1 MTDTNFDREEV
12 RRVLQI
18 LYPSGHGVIE
28 LDVLTQT
35 GILPGHFDEREK
47 LLDEIEKYDGRDN
60 VVAIYTSL
68 NKIKPEAFERPEHPL
83 SVANKVASGRRI
95 EAADVARVSGILFD
109 IDPFRT
115 NSDKKDSTTEA
126 EHQAGVDAADFLKHR
141 FSLMGWPEPVMGS
154 SGNGATLRY
163 LTNLPASGET
173 EDLLQRMLK
182 AANGLL
188 PEHLLAQVEVDG
200 AMFDRPRI
208 SKVLGTVTR
217 KGQGTQERPH
227 RRSRMISAPDEL
239 DPVQLDCIMKL
250 VAAGK
255 NTESDGGTSKKS
267 TDPQSDHVHERSEPL
282 SSDAAERLQELCAA
296 DQAFQSKLSRP
307 ALAGNRSNTEC
318 YLCAR
323 MWEAGFDRPEIY
335 AIMNSSPQTKWAQRD
350 EAYRQSTMEAGISR
364 AEETRKELIGLT
376 EEEII
381 VATAADVGALDD
393 EEIIRSLAGIKK
405 RTPAKY
411 DNLIALIKKPHKNV
425 RAATIREAVDKYIDK
440 RMWATTGTKYS
451 HTTSTTSP
459 DPSGLHE
466 IRVTNRHMQDI
477 SAESM
482 PELIKH
488 NSPPSIFVKGGCL
501 VRTAEDETGIM
512 RIELLSEK
520 VLRSILSRCAAYLK
534 VESNG
539 KGGETTIPTN
549 APTVVV
555 TDIMAQPDWPGIV
568 PIVGL
573 ISSPVVRPDGSIVE
587 QLGYDAATHLYYTGK
602 TKMALNVPETPTQ
615 AEAKE
620 AAAYIVKEVF
630 GDFPFKDQ
638 ASRANTIAALLT
650 TLTLPLIGGNIPL
663 GLFDKPQAGTG
674 ASLLTEIIAE
684 IATGAKANMQTAP
697 DSDDEWRKAITAVLI
712 SGPQIVVV
720 DNVIAMLKSAKLS
733 QMLTARTWSDRMLG
747 LSKMLNLPQTAAWF
761 ATGNNIQLGG
771 DIARRAYW
779 IRLDAAI
786 AQPWLRDGFRH
797 PDLMKWVHEHRSELL
812 SMLLTMVR
820 AWIVAG
826 KPKGTALRIGSFED
840 WSRTIG
846 GILTY
851 AGVEGFLEN
860 AAELYASA
868 DQETG
873 QWDLFLE
880 QWQNLHRDDKITA
893 AMLKRELTDY
903 QLVYRSLQNE
913 MPEEIII
920 ATDKTKRGAVALGQV
935 LHRRA
940 EQVFPSGRKIVATQ
954 DTHTKATWWSVVS
967 TLPTQ
972 SAEVEEKPQQTACS
986 QPAEVAE
993 VILIP
998 SSEKVEYECIS
1009 ESEDI
1014 REIKGKNVVGLRST
1028 TATSA
1033 SVAVDSETVKV
1044 ATSAN
1049 PDLERIRAGHAKHKE
1064 KLNRRHCAGCGRDF
1078 DHDLNT
1084 VFNGKIPVF
1093 HCSTCF
1099 MYGPPPAPTAPAK
1112 TAFQTRLGEVA

>member
-1 MTDTNFDREEV
+1 MAANLSAFIKY
-12 RRVLQI
+12 L
-18 LYPSGHGVIE
+18 GHSHIAIKSIV
-28 LDVLTQT
+28 T
-35 GILPGHFDEREK
+35 GKTGAQEGHFQAITINKAEEFITLRNGKRQLWINLQK
-47 LLDEIEKYDGRDN
+47 L
-60 VVAIYTSL
+60 
-68 NKIKPEAFERPEHPL
+68 KPEIGKYIAF
-83 SVANKVASGRRI
+83 SDI
-95 EAADVARVSGILFD
+95 ESYKNVYIDLDCEKPDGMKDYAA
-109 IDPFRT
+109 
-115 NSDKKDSTTEA
+115 TEA
-126 EHQAGVDAADFLKHR
+126 ERVNALSQLPILRAWLESHSLKCGLELHT
-141 FSLMGWPEPVMGS
+141 
-154 SGNGATLRY
+154 GNGAGMV
-163 LTNLPASGET
+163 LPIPET
-173 EDLLQRMLK
+173 KAEPVFIAKLSTFLKILQ
-182 AANGLL
+182 AAI
-188 PEHLLAQVEVDG
+188 PCTDP
-200 AMFDRPRI
+200 AMFDPPRVI
-208 SKVLGTVTR
+208 GIPGTINAKLETEER
-217 KGQGTQERPH
+217 KNQMREIVGDIPARVEDRALLDFINSMEPDQAALKTYRAKYNAPPDTATPEDAPT
-227 RRSRMISAPDEL
+227 SPEMELSA
-239 DPVQLDCIMKL
+239 DCVEI
-250 VAAGK
+250 
-255 NTESDGGTSKKS
+255 
-267 TDPQSDHVHERSEPL
+267 
-282 SSDAAERLQELCAA
+282 LQYLCAA
-296 DQAFQSKLSRP
+296 DQLFEAKFTTP
-307 ALAGNRSNTEC
+307 APAGIRSSVEC

-323 MWEAGFDRPEIY
+323 MWEAGFGRPEIY
-335 AIMNSSPQTKWAQRD
+335 QIMTSSTQTKWAQRD
-350 EAYRQSTMEAGISR
+350 EAYRQSTLEAGIAK

-376 EEEII
+376 EEELIA
-381 VATAADVGALDD
+381 VTSTDVDAFDD
-393 EEIIRSLAGIKK
+393 MEVIRSLAGIKK
-405 RTPAKY
+405 RTPARY
-411 DNLIALIKKPHKNV
+411 DVLIAAIKKPHKNL
-425 RAATIREAVDKYIDK
+425 RAATIREAVDKYTDT
-440 RMWATTGTKYS
+440 RTWNADGPKYS
-451 HTTSTTSP
+451 HTSSAP
-459 DPSGLHE
+459 FQEMSGLHE
-466 IRVTNRHMQDI
+466 ISVTNRHMQDI

-482 PELIKH
+482 PELIKY

-520 VLRSILSRCAAYLK
+520 VLRSILSRCAAYVK

-549 APTVVV
+549 APIIVV
-555 TDIMAQPDWPGIV
+555 TDIMAQSDWPGIV
-568 PIVGL
+568 PILGL
-573 ISSPVVRPDGSIVE
+573 ITSPVVRPDGSIVE

-602 TKMALNVPETPTQ
+602 TKMALNVHEMPTQ
-615 AEAKE
+615 AEAQE

-650 TLTLPLIGGNIPL
+650 TLTLPLINGNIPL

-720 DNVIAMLKSAKLS
+720 DNVTAMLKSAKLS

-747 LSKMLNLPQTAAWF
+747 LSKMLSLPQTAAWF

-786 AQPWLRDGFRH
+786 AQPWLRDEFRH

-826 KPKGTALRIGSFED
+826 KPKGTAPRIGSFEE
-840 WSRTIG
+840 WSKTIG

-851 AGVEGFLEN
+851 AGVDGFIEN

-880 QWQNLHRDDKITA
+880 QWQKLHRDGKITA
-893 AMLKRELTDY
+893 ALLKTELTDH
-903 QLVYRSLQNE
+903 QLVYRPLQNE

-935 LHRRA
+935 LRRRA
-940 EQVFPSGRKIVATQ
+940 EQVFPSGRKIVATL
-954 DTHTKATWWSVVS
+954 DKHTKATWWSVVS
-967 TLPTQ
+967 TSTPDE
-972 SAEVEEKPQQTACS
+972 AEVAEVDQKPQSTAGSQT
-986 QPAEVAE
+986 AEVAE

-998 SSEKVEYECIS
+998 SSEKVEYECIV
-1009 ESEDI
+1009 EEIEEI

-1033 SVAVDSETVKV
+1033 SVAVDSEIVKA

-1049 PDLERIRAGHAKHKE
+1049 PDLEHFRENVRIRRKNTCLMCGQHFE
-1064 KLNRRHCAGCGRDF
+1064 IPLQIGYQGGYICEPCRRD
-1078 DHDLNT
+1078 
-1084 VFNGKIPVF
+1084 
-1093 HCSTCF
+1093 
-1099 MYGPPPAPTAPAK
+1099 GPPPAPAHVDVQVKLSEA
-1112 TAFQTRLGEVA
+1112 A

>member
-1 MTDTNFDREEV
+1 MAPTIPRPNIIRG
-12 RRVLQI
+12 LSI
-18 LYPSGHGVIE
+18 LYPPEHGIIE
-28 LDVLTQT
+28 LVAIKKDGSLISARFT
-35 GILPGHFDEREK
+35 DREK
-47 LLDEIEKYDGRDN
+47 LVDEIAKYDGREDTA
-60 VVAIYTSL
+60 AIYTTINRLDEGTFQRDGRVITVDESL
-68 NKIKPEAFERPEHPL
+68 
-83 SVANKVASGRRI
+83 ASGPRVNSGN
-95 EAADVARVSGILFD
+95 VARVTGILFD
-109 IDPFRT
+109 IDPFRA
-115 NSDKKDSTTEA
+115 NGDKKDSTTES
-126 EHQAGVDAADFLKHR
+126 EHQAAIEAADFLKHKL
-141 FSLMGWPEPVMGS
+141 SLVGWPEPVMGS
-154 SGNGATLRY
+154 SGNGAALRY
-163 LTNLPASGET
+163 SCDLPASEET
-173 EDLLQRMLK
+173 TDLISRMLK
-182 AANGLL
+182 AANGML
-188 PEHLLAQVEVDG
+188 PEKLAAQVEVDP
-200 AMFDRPRI
+200 AVFDLPRI
-208 SKVLGTVTR
+208 SKLFGTMTR
-217 KGQGTQERPH
+217 KGPGTTERPH
-227 RRSRMISAPDEL
+227 RRSSIISAPERL
-239 DPVQLDCIMKL
+239 EPVNIDCLIKL
-250 VAAGK
+250 AGTGK
-255 NTESDGGTSKKS
+255 RQDDAREQG
-267 TDPQSDHVHERSEPL
+267 PQREQKEKVEPL
-282 SSDAAERLQELCAA
+282 SEDAAERLQELFAA
-296 DQAFQSKLSRP
+296 DPLFEAKFTTP
-307 ALAGNRSNTEC
+307 APAGIRSSVEC

-323 MWEAGFDRPEIY
+323 MWEAGFGRPEIY
-335 AIMNSSPQTKWAQRD
+335 QIMTSSTQTKWAQRD
-350 EAYRQSTMEAGISR
+350 EAYRQSTLEAGIAK

-376 EEEII
+376 EEELIA
-381 VATAADVGALDD
+381 VTSTDVGAFDD
-393 EEIIRSLAGIKK
+393 MEVIRSLAGIKK

-411 DNLIALIKKPHKNV
+411 DVLIAAIKKPHKNL
-425 RAATIREAVDKYIDK
+425 RAATIREAVDKYTDT
-440 RMWATTGTKYS
+440 RTWDAEEPKYS
-451 HTTSTTSP
+451 HTSSAP
-459 DPSGLHE
+459 FQEMSGLHE
-466 IRVTNRHMQDI
+466 ISVTNRHMQDI

-482 PELIKH
+482 PELIKY
-488 NSPPSIFVKGGCL
+488 NLPPSIFVKGGCL

-520 VLRSILSRCAAYLK
+520 VLRSILSRCAAYVK

-555 TDIMAQPDWPGIV
+555 TDIMAQSDWPGIV

-573 ISSPVVRPDGSIVE
+573 ITSPVVRPDGSIVE

-638 ASRANTIAALLT
+638 ASRANTVAALLT
-650 TLTLPLIGGNIPL
+650 TLTLPLINGNIPL

-697 DSDDEWRKAITAVLI
+697 DSDEEWRKAITAVLI

-747 LSKMLNLPQTAAWF
+747 LSKMLSLPQTAAWF

-786 AQPWLRDGFRH
+786 AQPWLRTVFRH

-826 KPKGTALRIGSFED
+826 KPKGTAPRIGSFED
-840 WSRTIG
+840 WSKTIG

-880 QWQNLHRDDKITA
+880 QWQNLHRDNKITA
-893 AMLKRELTDY
+893 AVLKTELTDPH
-903 QLVYRSLQNE
+903 LVYRSLQNE

-935 LHRRA
+935 LRRRA
-940 EQVFPSGRKIVATQ
+940 EQVFPSGRKIVATL
-954 DTHTKATWWSVVS
+954 DKHTKATWWSVVS
-967 TLPTQ
+967 TSTPDEAEV
-972 SAEVEEKPQQTACS
+972 AEVEQKPQSTASGQT
-986 QPAEVAE
+986 AEVAE
-993 VILIP
+993 VIFIP
-998 SSEKVEYECIS
+998 SSEKVEYECIV
-1009 ESEDI
+1009 EEI

-1033 SVAVDSETVKV
+1033 SVAVDSEIAKV

-1049 PDLERIRAGHAKHKE
+1049 PDLEQFRENVRIRRKNTCLMCGQHFE
-1064 KLNRRHCAGCGRDF
+1064 IPLQIGYQGGYICEPCRRD
-1078 DHDLNT
+1078 
-1084 VFNGKIPVF
+1084 
-1093 HCSTCF
+1093 
-1099 MYGPPPAPTAPAK
+1099 GPPPAPAHVDVQVK
-1112 TAFQTRLGEVA
+1112 LSEVA